1 MRPGVVQNEWAII
14 ETPASSSVVGITP
27 LADQPEWN
35 DYDDLPEGRTMGTSR
50 FYHLRMS
57 SSELTSSSLDS
68 LQAI

>member
-35 DYDDLPEGRTMGTSR
+35 DYDDLPEGRTMGTS
-50 FYHLRMS
+50 
-57 SSELTSSSLDS
+57 
-68 LQAI
+68 